1 MTAAYD
7 IVIVGG
13 GIGGSALATTMA
25 TAGRKVLLLEK
36 STVFEDHVRGEW
48 IAPWGVAETKRLG
61 LYDTLVAA
69 GGHHLAIHVSYDET
83 RAPEEAEAAPLP
95 LDMFVPGVPG
105 PLCLGHPKH
114 CQTLFDAAAR
124 AGAETKRGVNVT
136 LIEPGSAP
144 RVEYTHEGKT
154 HEASARLIVGADGRA
169 SAVRAACGIDLH
181 QDKPHHMFGGL
192 LVEGAEGWDETK
204 QAIGTEGD
212 FAFLAFPQGK
222 GRVRVYGSYSLE
234 ERRRFAGKEGA
245 RAFLEAF
252 RMNCAPENRHLAEAK
267 PAGPLLSY
275 FNNDSW
281 TDVPFVEGAVLI
293 GDAAGWNDPI
303 NGLGLSITY
312 RDVRIVSELLKENEE
327 WSPALFNPYGEER
340 YERMRRLR
348 FAGQL
353 QAALDAEFGE
363 EARERRRSYD
373 ERKAADPA
381 LGAHAFAI
389 MAGPETLPPEMFT
402 EEHREKVLGPRE
414 KGEVE

>member
-1 MTAAYD
+1 MAGKYD
-7 IVIVGG
+7 LIIVGG
-13 GIGGSALATTMA
+13 GIGGSALAATMA
-25 TAGRKVLLLEK
+25 KAGRSVLLLEK
-36 STVFEDHVRGEW
+36 STVYEDHVRGEW

-61 LYDTLVAA
+61 FYDTLVKA
-69 GGHHLAIHVSYDET
+69 GGHHLAQHVSYDET

-95 LDMFVPGVPG
+95 LEMFVPGVPG
-105 PLCLGHPKH
+105 PLCIGHPHH
-114 CQTLFDAAAR
+114 CQTLFDEAAR
-124 AGAETKRGVNVT
+124 AGAMALRGVNVT
-136 LIEPGSAP
+136 KIEPGANP
-144 RVEYTHEGKT
+144 RVEYEHEGKT
-154 HEASARLIVGADGRA
+154 HEAAARLIVGADGRA
-169 SAVRAACGIDLH
+169 SAVRSACNIDLH

-192 LVEGAEGWDETK
+192 LVEGAEGWDATR

-222 GRVRVYGSYSLE
+222 GRVRVYGSYSLN
-234 ERRRFAGKEGA
+234 ERRRFAGEEGP

-252 RMNCAPENRHLAEAK
+252 RMNCAPDNKYLAEAK

-281 TDVPFVEGAVLI
+281 TDVPFAEGAILI

-312 RDVRIVSELLKENEE
+312 RDVRIVSDLLKESDD
-327 WSPALFNPYGEER
+327 WRPALFQPYAEER
-340 YERMRRLR
+340 FERMRRLR

-363 EARERRRSYD
+363 EARERRRSYH
-373 ERKAADPA
+373 ERSKAEPSI
-381 LGAHAFAI
+381 GSHAFAI

-402 EEHREKVLGPRE
+402 EEHRARVLGTKAEENAR
-414 KGEVE
+414 

>member
-1 MTAAYD
+1 MSGTYD
-7 IVIVGG
+7 LIIVGG
-13 GIGGSALATTMA
+13 GIGGSALAATMA
-25 TAGRKVLLLEK
+25 KAGKKILLLEK
-36 STVFEDHVRGEW
+36 SMIFEDHVRGEW

-69 GGHHLAIHVSYDET
+69 GGHHLALHVSYDET
-83 RAPEEAEAAPLP
+83 RTPQEAEAAPLP
-95 LDMFVPGVPG
+95 LDMFVPDVPG
-105 PLCLGHPKH
+105 PLCLSHPKH
-114 CQTLFDAAAR
+114 CQTLFDEAKR

-144 RVEYTHEGKT
+144 RVEYSHEGKT
-154 HEASARLIVGADGRA
+154 HEATARLIVGADGRA

-222 GRVRVYGSYSLE
+222 GRVRVYGSYSLD
-234 ERRRFAGKEGA
+234 ERRRFAGEDGP

-252 RMNCAPENRHLAEAK
+252 RMNCAPENKHLADAK

-281 TDVPFVEGAVLI
+281 TDVPFAEGAMLI

-312 RDVRIVSELLKENEE
+312 RDVRMVSELLKENET

-402 EEHREKVLGPRE
+402 EEHRANVLGTHV
-414 KGEVE
+414 KGEVG

>member
-1 MTAAYD
+1 MNETYD
-7 IVIVGG
+7 LIVVGG
-13 GIGGSALATTMA
+13 GIGGSALAATMA
-25 TAGRKVLLLEK
+25 KAGHRVLLLEK
-36 STVFEDHVRGEW
+36 STVYEDHVRGEW
-48 IAPWGVAETKRLG
+48 IAPWGVAEVKRLG
-61 LYDTLVAA
+61 LYDLLVGS
-69 GGHHLAIHVSYDET
+69 GGHHLAKHVSYDET
-83 RAPEEAEAAPLP
+83 RAPEAAEAEPLP

-114 CQTLFDAAAR
+114 CQTLYDEALR
-124 AGAETKRGVNVT
+124 AGATGLRGVNVT
-136 LIEPGSAP
+136 KTEPGMKP
-144 RVEYTHEGKT
+144 RVEFVHDGQTRQA
-154 HEASARLIVGADGRA
+154 EAKLVIGADGRA
-169 SAVRAACGIDLH
+169 SAVRAACGIELH

-192 LVEGAEGWDETK
+192 LVEGADGWDATK

-212 FAFLAFPQGK
+212 FAFLAFPQGG
-222 GRVRVYGSYSLE
+222 GRVRVYGNYSLN
-234 ERRRFAGKEGA
+234 ERRRFAGENGA
-245 RAFLEAF
+245 RDFLEAF
-252 RMNCAPENRHLAEAK
+252 RMKCAPENKHLADAK

-281 TDVPFVEGAVLI
+281 TDAPFVQGAVLV

-312 RDVRIVSELLKENEE
+312 RDVRMVSELLKENEE
-327 WSPALFNPYGEER
+327 WGPALFKPYGEER

-353 QAALDAEFGE
+353 QATLDAEFGE

-373 ERKAADPA
+373 ERKAANPA

-402 EEHREKVLGPRE
+402 EEHRANVLGTRV

>member
-1 MTAAYD
+1 MNKTYD
-7 IVIVGG
+7 LIIVGG
-13 GIGGSALATTMA
+13 GIGGSSLAATMA
-25 TAGRKVLLLEK
+25 KAGNSVLLLEK

-48 IAPWGVAETKRLG
+48 IAPWGVAEVKRLG
-61 LYDTLVAA
+61 LYDLLMGA
-69 GGHHLAIHVSYDET
+69 GGHHVTKHVSYDET
-83 RAPEEAEAAPLP
+83 RAPQDAEANPLP

-114 CQTLFDAAAR
+114 CQTLYDEAVR
-124 AGAETKRGVNVT
+124 AGATALRGVNVVR
-136 LIEPGSAP
+136 IEPGASP
-144 RVEYTHEGKT
+144 RVEYAHEGEN
-154 HEASARLIVGADGRA
+154 HVASARLIVGADGRA
-169 SAVRAACGIDLH
+169 SPTRAACGIELH

-192 LVEGAEGWDETK
+192 LVDGAEGWDATK

-212 FAFLAFPQGK
+212 FAFLAFPQGN
-222 GRVRVYGSYSLE
+222 GRVRVYGSYSLN
-234 ERRRFAGKEGA
+234 ERRRFAGEDGP

-252 RMNCAPENRHLAEAK
+252 RMNCAPENRYLADAK

-281 TDVPFVEGAVLI
+281 TDAPFVQGAVLV

-312 RDVRIVSELLKENEE
+312 RDVRIVSDLLKENRD
-327 WSPALFNPYGEER
+327 WSPALFAPYAEER
-340 YERMRRLR
+340 FERLRRLR

-353 QAALDAEFGE
+353 QATLDAEFGE

-373 ERKAADPA
+373 ERKASDPA
-381 LGAHAFAI
+381 LAAHAFAI

-402 EEHREKVLGPRE
+402 EEHRANVLGERVT
-414 KGEVE
+414 GEAA